1 MEVLEVLID
10 DEPDYGETRGAL
22 ARRDRRGQSRH
33 DARAADDRRRRGG
46 RGRQPLAQARPR
58 RPRGLSGGGARRGA
72 AAARLQSAKI
82 LDGSGAFLCEATIK
96 DHSAAGLRLLLA
108 RNCGL
113 PARFGVHLDL
123 TGEILTVTQAWRR
136 DRLVGVRVLALGPP
150 APIKASERTALAGR
164 YYAVPN

>member
-1 MEVLEVLID
+1 MTRDPRTIEAVAAGADNALWRRLVREGRAAYRV
-10 DEPDYGETRGAL
+10 EGRGAT
-22 ARRDRRGQSRH
+22 
-33 DARAADDRRRRGG
+33 RRR
-46 RGRQPLAQARPR
+46 
-58 RPRGLSGGGARRGA
+58 
-72 AAARLQSAKI
+72 ARLQSAKI
-82 LDGSGAFLCEATIK
+82 FDGSGAFLCDATIK
-96 DHSAAGLRLLLA
+96 DHSASGLRLLLS

-150 APIKASERTALAGR
+150 APIKASERTALGGR

>member
-1 MEVLEVLID
+1 MTR
-10 DEPDYGETRGAL
+10 EPVTIEAVAAGADISFW
-22 ARRDRRGQSRH
+22 RRLVREG
-33 DARAADDRRRRGG
+33 RAAYRVE
-46 RGRQPLAQARPR
+46 A
-58 RPRGLSGGGARRGA
+58 RGA
-72 AAARLQSAKI
+72 ARQLARLQSAKI

-96 DHSAAGLRLLLA
+96 DHSAAGMRLLLA

-136 DRLVGVRVLALGPP
+136 DRLVGIRILSLGPP
-150 APIKASERTALAGR
+150 APLKTSERTALGGR